1 MALVIVGGLVT
12 ACALAYQAFYT
23 LRTGHTMLFLLKP
36 ARTHAPSRATL
47 RIAYTL
53 LYLSPAVAIAVILAV
68 ALKKAGVKRV
78 QIWVMGNFGMIFWS
92 LYFLLMGFLFAVQP
106 EKMMR
111 WMMRANPQLVDNR
124 SIVIVA
130 RLVGVGLMGMGLV
143 FLAKL

>member
-1 MALVIVGGLVT
+1 
-12 ACALAYQAFYT
+12 
-23 LRTGHTMLFLLKP
+23 
-36 ARTHAPSRATL
+36 
-47 RIAYTL
+47 
-53 LYLSPAVAIAVILAV
+53 VAIAVILAV